1 MNKSIKRLIEEY
13 MVSFNPS
20 IIGNNIPKSKINTQ
34 IVSDV
39 VGVCPEDT
47 NKLREVVLERVRQNP
62 KKPYLLNIDT
72 SKIKSMFELFNG
84 NGTMVYGDN
93 IFQEIEELDLSTW
106 DTSNVTDMA
115 GMFRMCSKL
124 NKINISNFNTSNV
137 TDMANMF
144 DSCRNLTSLDL
155 SNFNTSSVTNM
166 HDMFFDCYNLQSL
179 NISSFNTENVTQIY
193 NMFYHC
199 ASLEDVDFSNFS
211 LKSVTAKW
219 NILAKVPRKIQNKF
233 KRQTGLKKI

>member
-13 MVSFNPS
+13 IVSFNPS
-20 IIGNNIPKSKINTQ
+20 IIGNNIPKSKIDTQ
-34 IVSDV
+34 TVSNV
-39 VGVCPEDT
+39 VGICPEDL
-47 NKLREVVLERVRQNP
+47 NALREVVLERVKQNP

-72 SKIKSMFELFNG
+72 SKITSMYQLFNG
-84 NGTMVYGDN
+84 NGTMIYGDN

-106 DTSNVTDMA
+106 DTSNVTDMG
-115 GMFRMCSKL
+115 GMFRMCTKL

-137 TDMANMF
+137 TNMANMF
-144 DSCRNLTSLDL
+144 DFCRNLTSLDL
-155 SNFNTSSVTNM
+155 SNFNTEKVTNM

-233 KRQTGLKKI
+233 KRQTGLKKL

>member
-1 MNKSIKRLIEEY
+1 MNKNIKYLIEDY
-13 MVSFNPS
+13 IAFNPS

-34 IVSDV
+34 TVSDI

-47 NKLREVVLERVRQNP
+47 NTLREVVLERVRQNP

-84 NGTMVYGDN
+84 IGNMIYGNN

-137 TDMANMF
+137 TNMANMF
-144 DSCRNLTSLDL
+144 DGCRNLTSLDL
-155 SNFNTSSVTNM
+155 SNFNTEKVTNM

-211 LKSVTAKW
+211 LKSVTVKW
-219 NILAKVPRKIQNKF
+219 NILTKVPRKIQNKF
-233 KRQTGLKKI
+233 KRQTGLKKL

>member
-13 MVSFNPS
+13 IVSFNPS
-20 IIGNNIPKSKINTQ
+20 IIGNNIPKSKIDAQT
-34 IVSDV
+34 VSDV
-39 VGVCPEDT
+39 IGVCPEDT
-47 NKLREVVLERVRQNP
+47 NTLREVVLERVRQNP

-84 NGTMVYGDN
+84 NGNMIYGNN

-106 DTSNVTDMA
+106 DTYNVTDMA
-115 GMFRMCSKL
+115 GMFRMCTKL
-124 NKINISNFNTSNV
+124 KKINISNFNTSNV

-144 DSCRNLTSLDL
+144 DGCRNLTSLDL